1 MNSTT
6 SPPLGRARVVVA
18 ILASAAVAAASPGVV
33 QAAKTDEP
41 FGQHVSECAHMSL
54 GKRATP
60 PAVTC
65 LHDGHVHVFA
75 NFGEMVQHMRE
86 HHGGR

>member
-6 SPPLGRARVVVA
+6 SPPSVRARVVVA
-18 ILASAAVAAASPGVV
+18 ILASAAVAAVSPGAV
-33 QAAKTDEP
+33 QAAETDEP
-41 FGQHVSECAHMSL
+41 FDQHVSNCAQTSL

-65 LHDGHVHVFA
+65 SHDGQLHVFA

-86 HHGGR
+86 HHGG